1 MFEFTEIDEIYPA
14 LLNLRRPTLPF
25 NAKVTHD
32 HLRPLQKLAQDL
44 KAGAQA
50 LENAYKLGTGYDDL
64 AVVLL
69 EPSDKADTHCFD
81 DMLNASMALKAV
93 DSSIRHAFNGH
104 RSIQNT
110 IILDIRAFRSD
121 SIRRTQGASDKL
133 EADEL
138 AYTAFEQI
146 LCNLKPD
153 VILVCQCQTNTNEV
167 GSRFARQACSSI
179 DEATDITVLR
189 LPRTQHESVMVK
201 SFHPMYLEY
210 MREAPND
217 SATKAVLREY
227 LFDAGFIIA
236 SNALA
241 GRSITGFGL
250 HNLKAC
256 ARDGPAFI
264 ATPQGVRIS
273 YLWTSGSDIAS
284 TELVEA
290 LKTLGISSKDE
301 NTARLDRIF
310 SGLRIRSD
318 RGSGF
323 GNDNAVER
331 EAFRKDD
338 ILERIGPIPKL
349 PQGIIPLCGALD

>member
-1 MFEFTEIDEIYPA
+1 MHQATWIMATYQSRHVFEFTEIDEIYPA
-14 LLNLRRPTLPF
+14 LLNLRCPTLPF
-25 NAKVTHD
+25 SAKITHD
-32 HLRPLQKLAQDL
+32 HLRPLRKLAQDL

-69 EPSDKADTHCFD
+69 EPSDKADAYCFD

-93 DSSIRHAFNGH
+93 DSSLCHAFDGQRN
-104 RSIQNT
+104 IQNT

-121 SIRRTQGASDKL
+121 SIRRTQR
-133 EADEL
+133 
-138 AYTAFEQI
+138 
-146 LCNLKPD
+146 D

-167 GSRFARQACSSI
+167 GNQFVRQVCSSI
-179 DEATDITVLR
+179 DEATDISVLR

-217 SATKAVLREY
+217 SVTKAVLREY

-241 GRSITGFGL
+241 GQRITGFGL

-273 YLWTSGSDIAS
+273 YLWLNESDFAS
-284 TELVEA
+284 TKLVEE
-290 LKTLGISSKDE
+290 LKMLGISSEDE
-301 NTARLDRIF
+301 NISRLDRIF
-310 SGLRIRSD
+310 SMLRIQ
-318 RGSGF
+318 
-323 GNDNAVER
+323 R

-338 ILERIGPIPKL
+338 ILEKIGPIPKP
-349 PQGIIPLCGALD
+349 PQGIIPLCGSLD

>member
-1 MFEFTEIDEIYPA
+1 MFEFTEINKIYPA

-50 LENAYKLGTGYDDL
+50 LKNTYKLGTGYDNL

-69 EPSDKADTHCFD
+69 EPSNKADTHCFD
-81 DMLNASMALKAV
+81 NMLNASMALKAV
-93 DSSIRHAFNGH
+93 DSSIHHAFNGH

-110 IILDIRAFRSD
+110 IILDIRAFQSN
-121 SIRRTQGASDKL
+121 SIHQTQGASDKL
-133 EADEL
+133 EANEL
-138 AYTAFEQI
+138 AYTTFKQI

-153 VILVCQCQTNTNEV
+153 IILVCQCQTNTNKV
-167 GSRFARQACSSI
+167 GSRFTRQACSSI
-179 DEATDITVLR
+179 NKATDITMLR
-189 LPRTQHESVMVK
+189 LPRTQHKSVIVK

-210 MREAPND
+210 MHKAPNN
-217 SATKAVLREY
+217 STTKAVLREY
-227 LFDAGFIIA
+227 LFNTRFIIA

-241 GRSITGFGL
+241 GQSITGFGL

-264 ATPQGVRIS
+264 TTPQGVRIS

-290 LKTLGISSKDE
+290 LKTLGISSKVGWCVSHCRV
-301 NTARLDRIF
+301 RLMD
-310 SGLRIRSD
+310 S
-318 RGSGF
+318 
-323 GNDNAVER
+323 
-331 EAFRKDD
+331 
-338 ILERIGPIPKL
+338 
-349 PQGIIPLCGALD
+349 